1 MTNFLNN
8 LWDIIGSIPQR
19 ISNWWNPPPPSLP
32 PGMQEVISSR
42 DKRAGWWNPPEMDNT
57 VVLPNFQPRPMQ
69 PIDLDENLVT
79 EREPFYGGGAR
90 NRPPSPSRYFDDR
103 LDTDIEP
110 LYGGRNPWQP
120 QQPQPY
126 KSFNGPWDDVAPYQP
141 PPNKFVKPFS
151 GPKAPSFWDEIY
163 K

>member
-8 LWDIIGSIPQR
+8 LWNTISGIPQR
-19 ISNWWNPPPPSLP
+19 FTNWWNGPQSGGGNPYP
-32 PGMQEVISSR
+32 QEMG
-42 DKRAGWWNPPEMDNT
+42 DMDE
-57 VVLPNFQPRPMQ
+57 VYPKVQLPNFRPV
-69 PIDLDENLVT
+69 PTSPTYLDESLVA

-103 LDTDIEP
+103 LDTDKEP
-110 LYGGRNPWQP
+110 LYGGSNPWQP

-141 PPNKFVKPFS
+141 PPKGGFVKPRS
-151 GPKAPSFWDEIY
+151 GPRPEQNFWENIRNMY
-163 K
+163 Q